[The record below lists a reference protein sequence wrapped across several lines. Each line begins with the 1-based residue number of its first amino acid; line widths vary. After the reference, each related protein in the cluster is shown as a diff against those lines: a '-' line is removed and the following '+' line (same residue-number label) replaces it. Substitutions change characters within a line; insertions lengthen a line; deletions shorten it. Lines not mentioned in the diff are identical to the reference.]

1 MAKVGKQQHR
11 NVDQGSLSGPAPI
24 NYFDVAVFAFY
35 ICVLVLRATYAEN
48 AEASVFNP
56 ALFLPGPVMSFL
68 NTSALVLV
76 SLLWF
81 AAAALRGRA
90 LRFAGVLGW
99 GAVIFTAAVIVS
111 VTGASDKRA
120 AINNGLTIIAPIIAA
135 VVLVNILTL
144 SRVRV
149 LLWVVLGLGV
159 VSFTECVQ
167 QHLESN
173 EQMIEMYEQDP
184 SSQLQSLGIEKG
196 TLEHMMYEHRLY
208 SRDIRGFLTTG
219 NSTASLFLLCI
230 FSAGG
235 LAVLHYS
242 RHRARRSAGL
252 YIPAGFVVL
261 LACGLLLT
269 KSKGGT
275 GGFIIGAA
283 LAVAAVGFRGFFIKR
298 SMWIIAAGAIG
309 LTLLAAM
316 VIYYGVEH
324 GTLPGGN
331 SMLVRGQ
338 YWHAAWDMF
347 CDHPLRG
354 VGGGNFGIF
363 YPLYKNAAAPETVK
377 NPHNFL
383 LSLLSQFGPLG
394 TAGFLTAALGGA
406 YTGLFTKTHFQDPSQ
421 NAGCKVSSR
430 LVRTL
435 MVFSI
440 IVFLL
445 LRPFYYPIE
454 GINSLLVFIYIA
466 LTIYIL
472 PCCVFLL
479 CFWVLFKFCSLKTC
493 AGDDTAGWDK
503 PRAVISAGL
512 AAVLIHNLVDFAIF
526 EPAVLTV
533 FWMLCAVII
542 YLGKPRSGDAVAG
555 GFSQR
560 PKGRGPVFAAATAGF
575 MAVLFLATIPTL
587 RTGYIVQQ
595 VMKGRI
601 SPDTLCGE
609 DFLHDH
615 FDSRPCEVKGKILL
629 QTYQSGIF
637 RDEAILLDAAAA
649 FEKAVLLN
657 PAEFKN
663 YRSLYETYRLLAE
676 MDKSGGDIFL
686 NKAFEN
692 AKKAAERYPGSG
704 RLHYELA
711 LTAEQLKMPGTA
723 AVHYQKAVEIEDAYR
738 RQFREMYPDIELYSR
753 LGFDK
758 YETAKHKIAT
768 LSQSAK

>member
-1 MAKVGKQQHR
+1 MAKLGKQQPR
-11 NVDQGSLSGPAPI
+11 NIDESGLPGSSQT
-24 NYFDVAVFAFY
+24 NYFDTAIFIFY
-35 ICVLVLRATYAEN
+35 ICILVLRTTYAEN
-48 AEASVFNP
+48 VEASVFNP

-68 NTSALVLV
+68 NTSALLLV

-81 AAAALRGRA
+81 AVAALRGRK

-99 GAVIFTAAVIVS
+99 GVVIFTAAVVVS
-111 VTGASDKRA
+111 ITSASDKRA
-120 AINNGLTIIAPIIAA
+120 AINNGLTLISPMTAA

-144 SRVRV
+144 CRVRV
-149 LLWVVLGLGV
+149 LLWVVLGLGA
-159 VSFTECVQ
+159 VSFVECVQ
-167 QHLESN
+167 QYLESN
-173 EQMIEMYEQDP
+173 EQMIAMYEQDP
-184 SSQLQSLGIEKG
+184 SSQLQSLGIEQG

-219 NSTASLFLLCI
+219 NSAASLFLLCI

-235 LAVLHYS
+235 LVGLHYS
-242 RHRARRSAGL
+242 RQKDQRSPGL
-252 YIPAGFVVL
+252 YILAALGGL
-261 LACGLLLT
+261 LTCGLLLT

-275 GGFIIGAA
+275 GGFIIGIA
-283 LAVAAVGFRGFFIKR
+283 LAIAAIGCRRFFIKHR
-298 SMWIIAAGAIG
+298 LWIVTAGGIG
-309 LTLLAAM
+309 LIVFSAVL
-316 VIYYGVEH
+316 INYGFEH
-324 GTLPGGN
+324 GRLPGGN

-338 YWHAAWDMF
+338 YWHGAWEMF

-363 YPLYKNAAAPETVK
+363 YPLYKNTAAPETVK

-394 TAGFLTAALGGA
+394 TAGFLAAALGVA
-406 YTGLFTKTHFQDPSQ
+406 YKGLVTKARFQEAAQ
-421 NAGCKVSSR
+421 
-430 LVRTL
+430 TL
-435 MVFSI
+435 TSGINSNFICVLMLLSVF
-440 IVFLL
+440 VFLV

-454 GINSLLVFIYIA
+454 GINSVLVFIYIA

-479 CFWVLFKFCSLKTC
+479 CFWVLFKFCSLKTA

-503 PRAVISAGL
+503 LRAVISAGL

-533 FWMLCAVII
+533 FWMLCAVVV
-542 YLGKPRSGDAVAG
+542 YLEKSGSGDTLHC
-555 GFSQR
+555 GFTQS
-560 PKGRGPVFAAATAGF
+560 PKGRGPIFVAAVAGF
-575 MAVLFLATIPTL
+575 MTVVFLATIPTL
-587 RTGYIVQQ
+587 HTGYIVQQ

-609 DFLHDH
+609 DSLCDR
-615 FDSRPCEVKGKILL
+615 FDSGPCEVKGKMFL
-629 QTYQSGIF
+629 QTYCSGIVTN
-637 RDEAILLDAAAA
+637 EAVLFDAAAA

-676 MDKSGGDIFL
+676 RNDSRRNEFL

-692 AKKAAERYPGSG
+692 VKKAVERYPGSG

-711 LTAEQLKMPGTA
+711 YTAEQLGIRDTA
-723 AVHYQKAVEIEDAYR
+723 AEHYQKAVEIEDVYR
-738 RQFREMYPDIELYSR
+738 EQFREMYPGIELFSR

-758 YETAKHKIAT
+758 YNTAKHKIAA